1 MNQYRLHTEDDQA
14 QFYQLYLYAF
24 GQTDSPRR
32 ADFFNR
38 RYNHAL
44 TYGLKDNGRIVSGLY
59 SLPFTVNFHG
69 ATYKMNGIGD
79 VMSAPE
85 FSGRGGASTMMTAA
99 LEDMYADGVT
109 LSYLAP
115 FAYSYYRRFG
125 YEQVFEHA
133 VTSIASRDI
142 PRLKPQSEGG
152 SLSRGPL
159 ATQLDAIKAVHAAS
173 QQVQRGGVQR
183 EDWWWDYL
191 CVKNNWDAAVYRDA
205 TGAVTGY
212 LIYQRGDG
220 KMIVKEFIATTPIA
234 QQQLLG
240 FVLKHANTYQELIYE
255 APSRDYLGD
264 YFPDPYSVH
273 VDVQPYMMARIVNLA
288 DFVAKYPLALP
299 NGLSVTLTITDDV
312 LPQNAGTWT
321 LSTHDG
327 HLQLAPGNAE
337 GAANL
342 TIQQLTKILFGAQ
355 RASVLQQRGQIDAA
369 VDQAAVLDAIQPTQT
384 PALVDYF

>member
-1 MNQYRLHTEDDQA
+1 MTEYRLHTADDQA

-24 GQTDSPRR
+24 GQTDSARR

-38 RYNHAL
+38 RYEHAL
-44 TYGLKDNGRIVSGLY
+44 TYGLKEDGRIVSGLY
-59 SLPFTVNFHG
+59 SLPFTASFHG
-69 ATYKMNGIGD
+69 ASYKMNGIGD

-99 LEDMYADGVT
+99 LTDMYNDGVT

-133 VTSIASRDI
+133 VAKVASRDI
-142 PRLKPQSEGG
+142 PRFKAASEGG
-152 SLSRGPL
+152 QLTRGNL
-159 ATQLDAIKAVHAAS
+159 KSQLDAIKPVYAAS
-173 QQVQRGGVQR
+173 AQKQRGGIDR

-191 CVKNNWDAAVYRDA
+191 CVKNDWDAATYRNAD
-205 TGAVTGY
+205 GEVTGY
-212 LIYQRGDG
+212 LIYQRGNG
-220 KMIVKEFIATTPIA
+220 KMIVKEIIANTPIA
-234 QQQLLG
+234 QQQLLA

-264 YFPDPYSVH
+264 YFPDPYSLNVTIE
-273 VDVQPYMMARIVNLA
+273 PYMMARIVNLA
-288 DFVAKYPLALP
+288 DFVAKYPLHLADDLK
-299 NGLSVTLTITDDV
+299 VTVTIADDV
-312 LPQNAGTWT
+312 LPQNAGTWQF
-321 LSTHDG
+321 SVQDG
-327 HLQLAPGNAE
+327 QLQMT
-337 GAANL
+337 AATDDQAVQL

-355 RASVLQQRGQIDAA
+355 KATVLQQRGQIQAT
-369 VDQAAVLDAIQPTQT
+369 VDQATILDKMQPKQT